1 MRKLFVFIFS
11 LGIITATMLP
21 LYAQDGGG
29 TTKIL
34 GLDIYQRALQAVTDK
49 KYEQA
54 VSDFSLVIL
63 LNPTFTDPY
72 LQRAQ
77 SYIALKNYD
86 AALVDLNHLIKLPT
100 LDPQV
105 KGSAYTERGE
115 MYRIQSNF
123 EAAIADYSAAIQLS
137 PDDPTSYFGR
147 GVIYY
152 VQNEYEK
159 SFKDMTKLASITPD
173 EPNAHYFLGLLDN
186 ELKNYADAVKQFDT
200 YINAVPDNYWAYAG
214 RATAYSEQKQYQQA
228 LADLNQAI
236 KINGQNPDT
245 YLKRG
250 LVQQKLGDEQASAS
264 DYLTWI
270 KANINQDDQKNN
282 LDIRPGESQVV
293 PMAKGQVY
301 IFVFAGHAGEK
312 ITLSTS
318 TQKDQQIDSLLILAD
333 NKLNPLTAD
342 DDSGGNMN
350 AAITNYVLPQ
360 DGSYA
365 VILSHAGGNTNGNV
379 RLLLT
384 IAGTG

>member
-11 LGIITATMLP
+11 LGIITAAMLP
-21 LYAQDGGG
+21 LYAQDSGG
-29 TTKIL
+29 TNKIL
-34 GLDIYQRALQAVTDK
+34 GVDIYQRALQAVTDK

-77 SYIALKNYD
+77 SYLALKNYD
-86 AALVDLNHLIKLPT
+86 AALVDLNHLIKIPM
-100 LDPQV
+100 LDPKV
-105 KGSAYTERGE
+105 KGSAYTSRGDL
-115 MYRIQSNF
+115 YRIQSNF
-123 EAAIADYSAAIQLS
+123 EAALADYSAAIRLT
-137 PDDPTSYFGR
+137 PDDPTAYYGR
-147 GVIYY
+147 GIIYF
-152 VQNEYEK
+152 VQDEYEK
-159 SFKDMTKLASITPD
+159 AHKDMTQLASIAPD
-173 EPNAHYFLGLLDN
+173 VPTTYYFLGLLN
-186 ELKNYADAVKQFDT
+186 NQLKKYPDAVKQFDA
-200 YINAVPDNYWAYAG
+200 YIKVVPNDPDAYAG
-214 RATAYSEQKQYQQA
+214 RAKAYLEQQQYKQA
-228 LADLNQAI
+228 LSDLNQAI
-236 KINGQNPDT
+236 KIKSNT
-245 YLKRG
+245 AEFYLQRG

-270 KANINQDDQKNN
+270 QANINVDAQKTN
-282 LDIRPGESQVV
+282 LALRPGESQVV

-301 IFVFAGHAGEK
+301 IFAFDGQAGQK

-333 NKLNPLTAD
+333 NQLKPLTAD

-350 AAITNYVLPQ
+350 AAITDYVLPE

-365 VILSHAGGNTNGNV
+365 VILSHAGGNTDGNV

-384 IAGTG
+384 MSN